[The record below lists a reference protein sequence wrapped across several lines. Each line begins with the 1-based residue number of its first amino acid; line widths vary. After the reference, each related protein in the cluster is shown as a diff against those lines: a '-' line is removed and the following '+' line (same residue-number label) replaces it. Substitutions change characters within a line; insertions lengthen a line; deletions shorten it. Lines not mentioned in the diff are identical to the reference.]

1 MTKVTHIVSDT
12 DIIWTQVV
20 WVRTQALNHPLKD
33 NFGQERNKN
42 TVVWLHHHAF
52 NILKFNYMYST
63 EKRALENNNLG
74 SIDNCPF
81 YSLYAQKDRDGKLI
95 LL

>member
-1 MTKVTHIVSDT
+1 
-12 DIIWTQVV
+12 
-20 WVRTQALNHPLKD
+20 
-33 NFGQERNKN
+33 
-42 TVVWLHHHAF
+42 
-52 NILKFNYMYST
+52 MYST